1 MNKKITGYL
10 LIFLGVYLLTLL
22 LFPAKKTEQTIT
34 QTTPVMFQTVRTEYP
49 IGDTVKA
56 TINNTSTGAIIFT
69 PQACPQ
75 APLAVLKNDK
85 PLQVTTTYHCNSD
98 PITIDPGSTYH
109 ITFDKWNTQLFAT
122 EGEYKLQANITVKGV
137 QQQLET
143 SVKIRQSSWIGNLWD
158 LLLYRPIYNTLIL
171 CTTFLPGHDL
181 GWSIIFL
188 TLLIRIILLIPN
200 QRMMEQQKRMQKL
213 QPKIAEIQKRY
224 EGDQQKIGEETLKLW
239 KEHKVNPL
247 GSCLPVL
254 IQMPVL
260 IALYYAIG
268 NGLDVGSTY
277 FLYEPLKQVNI
288 ESINAMFL
296 NILDL
301 SKPNVYVLP
310 IIIGVLQFIQMK
322 LALNLAKK
330 KKEHLQGKQ
339 EKKEEKT
346 KTDPSAAMGKS
357 MTYIFPVLIAL
368 MTAGFPAGVG
378 LYWGVS
384 TIFAILQQMWVNREK
399 SEG

>member
-1 MNKKITGYL
+1 
-10 LIFLGVYLLTLL
+10 
-22 LFPAKKTEQTIT
+22 
-34 QTTPVMFQTVRTEYP
+34 
-49 IGDTVKA
+49 
-56 TINNTSTGAIIFT
+56 
-69 PQACPQ
+69 
-75 APLAVLKNDK
+75 
-85 PLQVTTTYHCNSD
+85 
-98 PITIDPGSTYH
+98 
-109 ITFDKWNTQLFAT
+109 
-122 EGEYKLQANITVKGV
+122 
-137 QQQLET
+137 
-143 SVKIRQSSWIGNLWD
+143 
-158 LLLYRPIYNTLIL
+158 
-171 CTTFLPGHDL
+171 
-181 GWSIIFL
+181 
-188 TLLIRIILLIPN
+188 
-200 QRMMEQQKRMQKL
+200 
-213 QPKIAEIQKRY
+213 
-224 EGDQQKIGEETLKLW
+224 
-239 KEHKVNPL
+239 
-247 GSCLPVL
+247 
-254 IQMPVL
+254 MPVL

>member
-22 LFPAKKTEQTIT
+22 LFPAKKTEQTMT
-34 QTTPVMFQTVRTEYP
+34 QTTPVMLQTVRTEYP

-56 TINNTSTGAIIFT
+56 TINNTSTGAILFT
-69 PQACPQ
+69 PQPCPQ
-75 APLAVLKNDK
+75 PPLIVLKNDK
-85 PLQVTTTYHCNSD
+85 PLQVSTTYHCNSD
-98 PITIDPGSTYH
+98 PITIQPGNTYN

-181 GWSIIFL
+181 GWSIILL

-239 KEHKVNPL
+239 KEHNVNPL

-254 IQMPVL
+254 IQMPIL
-260 IALYYAIG
+260 IALYYAIS

-277 FLYEPLKQVNI
+277 FLYEPLKQINI

-322 LALNLAKK
+322 LALNRAKR
-330 KKEHLQGKQ
+330 KKERVKP
-339 EKKEEKT
+339 EKKEEKPAS
-346 KTDPSAAMGKS
+346 DPSAAMGKS

-378 LYWGVS
+378 LYWGIS

>member
-1 MNKKITGYL
+1 
-10 LIFLGVYLLTLL
+10 
-22 LFPAKKTEQTIT
+22 
-34 QTTPVMFQTVRTEYP
+34 
-49 IGDTVKA
+49 
-56 TINNTSTGAIIFT
+56 
-69 PQACPQ
+69 
-75 APLAVLKNDK
+75 
-85 PLQVTTTYHCNSD
+85 
-98 PITIDPGSTYH
+98 
-109 ITFDKWNTQLFAT
+109 
-122 EGEYKLQANITVKGV
+122 
-137 QQQLET
+137 
-143 SVKIRQSSWIGNLWD
+143 
-158 LLLYRPIYNTLIL
+158 
-171 CTTFLPGHDL
+171 
-181 GWSIIFL
+181 
-188 TLLIRIILLIPN
+188 
-200 QRMMEQQKRMQKL
+200 MMEQQKRMQKL

-254 IQMPVL
+254 IQMPIL
-260 IALYYAIG
+260 IALYYAIS

-277 FLYEPLKQVNI
+277 FLYEPLKQINI
-288 ESINAMFL
+288 ESINAMFF

-322 LALNLAKK
+322 LALNRAKR
-330 KKEHLQGKQ
+330 KKERSKPG
-339 EKKEEKT
+339 KKEEKT
-346 KTDPSAAMGKS
+346 TSDPNVTMGKS

-378 LYWGVS
+378 LYWGIS